1 MSQRDRAQRDGPHVA
16 IIGAGFSGL
25 LTAVNLLQ
33 TSSIVRVTLIERRDA
48 FGPGVAYDTGNPGH
62 LLNVRLDNMSAFP
75 DQPRHLADWLAEQPC
90 WQAQDGFITRGMYG
104 DYLRH
109 LLAET
114 LQGEAGEAERL
125 TLVHGEARAIERLD
139 HVWRITVGPQVV
151 TADAVILALGNLDP
165 ASPPGIDAAVRASAA
180 YVENP
185 WRIDTAAVGAARNIL
200 LIGSGLTMV
209 DAVLTLR
216 RPGRRFTAL
225 SRHGLLPRGH
235 AAVPPAPFDGVF
247 SGGPSEVLS
256 QVRRAVLTHDWRAV
270 FDRLRHGAR
279 DLWRAWTPQQ
289 KRRFLRHLRPLWD
302 VHRHR
307 TAPGVTR
314 EIAAMLAAGDLTV
327 LAGKL
332 TGVVLDDGSV
342 EAAWRPRHRR
352 RPIRDRFDLVINCTG
367 PLGVIQHSAEPV
379 IRNLLAQGY
388 GRPDPIGLGLE
399 VDQGGQLI
407 GGQGGPTP
415 DLYAIGPLTRGAFWE
430 MTAVPDLRGQARD
443 LAQRMAD
450 RLTNRSGSV
459 RSAWP

>member
-1 MSQRDRAQRDGPHVA
+1 MSQDHGPRVA

-25 LTAVNLLQ
+25 LTAIQLLKRSPVVQ
-33 TSSIVRVTLIERRDA
+33 VTLIERRDA

-75 DQPRHLADWLAEQPC
+75 DRPDHLANWLAEQPS
-90 WQAQDGFITRGMYG
+90 WRAQDGFITRGVYG

-114 LQGEAGEAERL
+114 LEGNADEAGRMTLVQGEAQ
-125 TLVHGEARAIERLD
+125 AIDRHEGG
-139 HVWRITVGPQVV
+139 WRIMVGAEVIV
-151 TADAVILALGNLDP
+151 ADAVILALGNLEP

-185 WRIDTAAVGAARNIL
+185 WRIDTAAVGAGRNIL

-235 AAVPPAPFDGVF
+235 ATVPPAPFDGAF

-332 TGVVLDDGSV
+332 TGVVLDDDSV

-407 GGQGGPTP
+407 GGEGAPTP

-443 LAQRMAD
+443 LAAVVAD
-450 RLTNRSGSV
+450 RLTNADGSV